1 MTFDLENKSPRE
13 MKKRVDERM
22 NWISVEAYGYI
33 ERWALVEQLGL
44 LWDACV
50 LCSDFSGLS
59 PCKSA
64 SSGSSRCQL
73 KLLGS
78 CH

>member
-1 MTFDLENKSPRE
+1 MTFDFENKSPRE
-13 MKKRVDERM
+13 MKKYERM

-50 LCSDFSGLS
+50 L
-59 PCKSA
+59 
-64 SSGSSRCQL
+64 
-73 KLLGS
+73 
-78 CH
+78 